1 MKFIKRSLYV
11 IIIQGGLMKKLYKS
25 LVFIF
30 SMAILFSG
38 CEKDKPKV
46 NKDED
51 SVVMKTDE
59 QIYDENLTDD
69 FFDLLDDANKDLS
82 DEDKTFLAKILKD
95 IENKDVASLS
105 KILAEPLKSQVGG
118 DLRVLSELLLP
129 VDYTGPIL
137 SIDTLTKKD
146 DSFLVIGECEDDS
159 LTILA
164 NKKDD
169 KLSGLEINLLST
181 LSKNK
186 ELEENNQA
194 FVDKSYRIID
204 SLREVDKEVFREDV
218 KGLGLEG
225 EDFDKMYEGLKGDLD
240 LAGQILSDKSKVEV
254 SFARDQIKTAP
265 VDQNLV
271 DVTLV
276 FTFENIEKIV
286 YDFTYTEDLDL
297 ISLELSSEEE

>member
-1 MKFIKRSLYV
+1 MTSFI
-11 IIIQGGLMKKLYKS
+11 
-25 LVFIF
+25 
-30 SMAILFSG
+30 
-38 CEKDKPKV
+38 D
-46 NKDED
+46 NKA
-51 SVVMKTDE
+51 T
-59 QIYDENLTDD
+59 
-69 FFDLLDDANKDLS
+69 
-82 DEDKTFLAKILKD
+82 
-95 IENKDVASLS
+95 VA
-105 KILAEPLKSQVGG
+105 V
-118 DLRVLSELLLP
+118 
-129 VDYTGPIL
+129 
-137 SIDTLTKKD
+137 
-146 DSFLVIGECEDDS
+146 
-159 LTILA
+159 
-164 NKKDD
+164 
-169 KLSGLEINLLST
+169 
-181 LSKNK
+181 
-186 ELEENNQA
+186 EENNQA